1 VAYDPLTAEGPG
13 VGLDHPPSYWAAT
26 AGPAPGDDGPLES
39 DRETDVAIVGGG
51 YTGLSAAYHIAR
63 MLDAR
68 PVVLEA
74 NRCGWGCSGRN
85 GGFARPMLGRLE
97 LADWIAKW
105 GAPGAR
111 ALFAE
116 ALAGLAETR
125 ELIARSGIACDAS
138 PPGGLY
144 LAHRPNRIAGLR
156 EKQRLLR
163 EVFDDDAD
171 FLDAETI
178 AAEHFRG
185 AEAFGAMREHW
196 SFGLHPLKLVHGLLR
211 LARGLGVAVHGASP
225 VIGWTRDGNGHVLTT
240 PRARLRAR
248 RLVIATNGYTAE
260 RLFPPV
266 AGRTLPVLSSI
277 IVTRPMTPEE
287 KGEAGFVSTDVMVD
301 TRKVR
306 HYYRRLPDDRVLF
319 GGRGA
324 SGDAPAVQARDRARL
339 LAALKRKFPALRD
352 ITADYHWGGWVN
364 ISSDFMP
371 RIHRLETDPSVFY
384 AMGYN
389 GTGLAVALLAGRRL
403 AERIAGDD
411 QGVPQQMR
419 GALPRFPLPAL
430 RRLGQRAMIQWFRFQ
445 DRL

>member
-1 VAYDPLTAEGPG
+1 MAYDPLIAEGPG
-13 VGLDHPPSYWAAT
+13 VGLEHPPSYWAAT
-26 AGPAPGDDGPLES
+26 AGPTPDDDGPLDT
-39 DRETDVAIVGGG
+39 DREAEIAIVGGG
-51 YTGLSAAYHIAR
+51 YTGLAAAYHIAR
-63 MLDAR
+63 LLDMR
-68 PVVLEA
+68 PVVIEA

-97 LADWIAKW
+97 LADWVAKW
-105 GAPGAR
+105 GVAGAR

-116 ALAGLAETR
+116 ALAGVAETR
-125 ELIARSGIACDAS
+125 ELIDRGRIACDVT

-144 LAHRPNRIAGLR
+144 LAHRPNRVAGLR

-163 EVFDDDAD
+163 EVFDDDAE

-178 AAEHFRG
+178 AAKHFRG
-185 AEAFGAMREHW
+185 AEAHGAMREHW

-211 LARGLGVAVHGASP
+211 LARGAGASVHGATP
-225 VIGWTRDGNGHVLTT
+225 LLGWTRDGDGHVLTT

-248 RLVIATNGYTAE
+248 RLVIATNGYTTE
-260 RLFPPV
+260 RLFPPI

-287 KGEAGFVSTDVMVD
+287 KAETNFVSTDVMVD

-306 HYYRRLPDDRVLF
+306 HYYRRLPDDRILL

-324 SGDAPAVQARDRARL
+324 PDDSPAALARDRERL

-352 ITADYHWGGWVN
+352 IEVEYHWGGWVN
-364 ISSDFMP
+364 ISYDFMP
-371 RIHRLETDPSVFY
+371 RIHRLESDPSVFY

-389 GTGLAVALLAGRRL
+389 GTGLATALLAGRRL
-403 AERIAGDD
+403 AERVAGDD
-411 QGVPQQMR
+411 QGLLPQLR
-419 GALPRFPLPAL
+419 GPLPRFPMPAF
-430 RRLGQRAMIQWFRFQ
+430 RRLGQRAMVAWFRLR
-445 DRL
+445 DGL